1 MAESTTSWSH
11 GPTVGVRRCFIQPT
25 CFTHCLKKGTPI
37 YDLYQVSECYIDGK
51 CLSGPTG
58 DDSGASKG

>member
-1 MAESTTSWSH
+1 MH
-11 GPTVGVRRCFIQPT
+11 DP
-25 CFTHCLKKGTPI
+25 
-37 YDLYQVSECYIDGK
+37 YQVSECYIDGM

>member
-1 MAESTTSWSH
+1 M
-11 GPTVGVRRCFIQPT
+11 
-25 CFTHCLKKGTPI
+25 